1 MKRQI
6 HNINTTSADKVP
18 VESTSPAAMK
28 QQVPFWR
35 DTTFSEISNR
45 FAFDETYLFLLERAT
60 IIGANRINRCEF
72 V

>member
-28 QQVPFWR
+28 QQVPFRR
-35 DTTFSEISNR
+35 DPTFGELPKNAFEQIR
-45 FAFDETYLFLLERAT
+45 F
-60 IIGANRINRCEF
+60 
-72 V
+72 